1 LFVIIKKGE
10 IVRKGLPGISSLKKF
25 LSSVSLVLIMTNTLL
40 LILSYVFFAG
50 TQLNRWNRS
59 QKYQR
64 LKEESKTV
72 KGTQLNRWNRSQ
84 KHQRLKEESK
94 TLKGTTVV
102 LSNPD
107 GTTVVLSNPG
117 VSAFPGKASA
127 DTDIHK
133 VTAWLVMLYYRLCS
147 RDKLH
152 QIIGN
157 SVSTKS

>member
-1 LFVIIKKGE
+1 MEPFPETPALKRRIKDAEGNPAEQMEPFPK
-10 IVRKGLPGISSLKKF
+10 
-25 LSSVSLVLIMTNTLL
+25 T
-40 LILSYVFFAG
+40 
-50 TQLNRWNRS
+50 
-59 QKYQR
+59 QR
-64 LKEESKTV
+64 LKEESKTL
-72 KGTQLNRWNRSQ
+72 KGIQLNRWNRSQ
-84 KHQRLKEESK
+84 KHQRFKEESK
-94 TLKGTTVV
+94 TLKGTRVV

-133 VTAWLVMLYYRLCS
+133 VTVWLVMLYYRLCS

-157 SVSTKS
+157 SVSNKS

>member
-1 LFVIIKKGE
+1 MQLSCLSCCAKVSLFVIIKKGE

-40 LILSYVFFAG
+40 LIFPYVFF
-50 TQLNRWNRS
+50 
-59 QKYQR
+59 
-64 LKEESKTV
+64 V
-72 KGTQLNRWNRSQ
+72 GTQLNRWNRSQ

-102 LSNPD
+102 LSNP
-107 GTTVVLSNPG
+107 G

-133 VTAWLVMLYYRLCS
+133 VTVWLVMLYYRLCN
-147 RDKLH
+147 RVKLH

-157 SVSTKS
+157 SVSSKS